1 MASAFGLLAPVAMML
16 NGFVQAVVCAG
27 NAVLAIVVVS
37 VGVNHRLFKIAHF
50 PGGMEQLFE
59 QQDG

>member
-1 MASAFGLLAPVAMML
+1 MINVAM
-16 NGFVQAVVCAG
+16 
-27 NAVLAIVVVS
+27 
-37 VGVNHRLFKIAHF
+37 GVNHRLFKIAHF